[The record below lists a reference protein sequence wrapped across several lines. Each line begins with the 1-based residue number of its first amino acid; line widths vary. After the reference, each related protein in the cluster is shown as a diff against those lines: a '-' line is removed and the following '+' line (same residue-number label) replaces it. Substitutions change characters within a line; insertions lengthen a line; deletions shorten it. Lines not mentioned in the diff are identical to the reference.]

1 MNVLVV
7 ASLVCAMAAGCLLAW
22 WYAGRLD
29 EEKRRKRQR
38 QLFMGSWA
46 DDATARGKG
55 LGIARHAKAKRL
67 RQERRAQAERHMPE
81 MIDALS
87 LGLGAGLSFESA
99 FRLYCVRFDD
109 PLARECKE
117 AYRTWE
123 SGLVLRE
130 EALRKLAEELD
141 APIMQRFVSNV
152 LRSLK
157 FGSPLNHTLEAL
169 AEEARSSYRAQM
181 EEKVAKAPAK
191 MLMPTTALI
200 LPAML
205 IMVMAPIVLDFA

>member
-1 MNVLVV
+1 MNELAAAAV
-7 ASLVCAMAAGCLLAW
+7 VCAMGSGCFLFW
-22 WYAGRLD
+22 WYAAKHKEERRRKRLR
-29 EEKRRKRQR
+29 ERFMGPGAEASFARAKGLGFVRRMGLKKRRK
-38 QLFMGSWA
+38 
-46 DDATARGKG
+46 
-55 LGIARHAKAKRL
+55 
-67 RQERRAQAERHMPE
+67 ERRTQVEKHMPE

-99 FRLYCVRFDD
+99 FRLYCTRFDD
-109 PLARECKE
+109 PLAQACQE
-117 AYRTWE
+117 AYRSWE

-130 EALRKLAEELD
+130 EALRGLAEELE

-157 FGSPLNHTLEAL
+157 FGSPLSHALEAL
-169 AEEARSSYRAQM
+169 AEEARSSYKAQM

-205 IMVMAPIVLDFA
+205 IMVMAPIILDFA